1 MNFVHLL
8 AFYEVARAG
17 SISAGAQRLHVSQPA
32 VTREIRELEERLGVT
47 LFDRLPRGVAL
58 TPAGNT
64 LLEYAT
70 RIFALSEAAEREL
83 TELAGLNA
91 GQLLIG
97 ASATV
102 GVYLVP
108 AVIARFN
115 VLYPKV
121 IVELT
126 VANTEQVEQGLLAHA
141 FGLGFIEGP
150 YDATVF
156 DANVIGA
163 DEIIAVAAVGHPLA
177 KRRFAARELA
187 NKAVILREPGSG
199 TRAAVEDAYKRAG
212 LSMTPLM
219 SVSHTEAIKRMLLS
233 GQAIAYVSS
242 LSVADEI
249 ARGDLVR
256 LRVTGVDIKRSLHV
270 VWLKGRSFAPSTEAF
285 VKLFD
290 EQFSARFS
298 SVIVR

>member
-1 MNFVHLL
+1 MNFTHLL

-17 SISAGAQRLHVSQPA
+17 SISAGAQRLYVSQPA

-58 TPAGNT
+58 TQAGNT

-83 TELAGLNA
+83 TELAGLTA

-108 AVIARFN
+108 AVVARFN

-121 IVELT
+121 MVELT
-126 VANTEQVEQGLLAHA
+126 VANTEQVEQGLLTRA

-150 YDATVF
+150 YDAAVF

-187 NKAVILREPGSG
+187 DKAVILREPGSG

-219 SVSHTEAIKRMLLS
+219 SVSHTEAVKRMLLS
-233 GQAIAYVSS
+233 GRAIAYVSS

-256 LRVTGVDIKRSLHV
+256 LKVIGVDIKRSLHV
-270 VWLKGRSFAPSTEAF
+270 VWPKGRSFAPSTEAF

-290 EQFSARFS
+290 EQFPARFS

>member
-1 MNFVHLL
+1 MNFTHLL
-8 AFYEVARAG
+8 AFHEVARAG
-17 SISAGAQRLHVSQPA
+17 SISAGAERLHVSQPA

-58 TPAGNT
+58 TQAGHA
-64 LLEYAT
+64 LQEYAT
-70 RIFALSEAAEREL
+70 RIFALSDAAQREL
-83 TELAGLNA
+83 TELAGLSA

-115 VLYPKV
+115 VLFPGV
-121 IVELT
+121 TVELT
-126 VANTEQVEQGLLAHA
+126 VTNTEQVEQGLQAHE

-150 YDATVF
+150 YDTAVF
-156 DANVIGA
+156 DAKVIGA
-163 DEIIAVAAVGHPLA
+163 DEIIAVAASGHPSA
-177 KRRFAARELA
+177 KRKLTARELA
-187 NKAVILREPGSG
+187 DKAVIMREPGSG
-199 TRAAVEDAYKRAG
+199 TRAVVEDAYERAG
-212 LSMTPLM
+212 LSIKPVM
-219 SVSHTEAIKRMLLS
+219 SVSNTEAIKRMLM
-233 GQAIAYVSS
+233 AEHVIAYVSS

-256 LRVTGVDIKRSLHV
+256 LKVTGVDITRSLHV
-270 VWLKGRSFAPSTEAF
+270 VWLRGRSFAPSTEAF

-290 EQFSARFS
+290 EQYPPR
-298 SVIVR
+298 